1 MRQLLLSTV
10 MICAAS
16 LAQAEDAALIVGIAD
31 YDTLRDVRGAGRVTD
46 AVPSLQRLGFSVYGT
61 GGSGDVQ
68 VQANAFSDAAANA
81 DRLVAVLTGQFVT
94 DGQRTWLM
102 PSNAASPKPFTV
114 ANGAISVETVLATLE
129 QTPGAAVLVLG
140 HDERS
145 DENLGDGLSR
155 GIGDLD
161 VPSGVTVVEGSV
173 AAASGLLSDVI
184 ATPGGDVI
192 AGVRGSRDLT
202 GSGFMPASLVLIKS
216 DASPS
221 TPPPAVSTPPVAS
234 VPTGNAETTVW
245 EQARAADDQAA
256 YTRYLDRYPDGPHAS
271 AAVERLR
278 DLRDPNLA
286 YRKVEDALNL
296 PLEARRAIQRDLQVL
311 GYDTRGIDGIFGPGT
326 RAAVKSWQAK
336 NSVEQTGYLAA
347 GQISLID
354 RQAATRSAELEAEA
368 QARRAQEQRADRNY
382 WGQTGSTGTEAGL
395 RSYVERY
402 PDGEFADQARQSLD
416 VIQKRNRAAAA
427 ASDRQTWDRAVRT
440 DNAGAYRAYLSEQP
454 NGAFRAQAN
463 ARIKQ
468 LQQEDANQAGTAS
481 AQAGERALALDPISL
496 RLVEARLSQLDLDPG
511 TVDGNIDSD
520 TRGAIRRYQRDRQI
534 NVTGYLDQATVSQML
549 TDAFR

>member
-102 PSNAASPKPFTV
+102 PANAASPKPFTV

-173 AAASGLLSDVI
+173 AAASDLLSDVI

-216 DASPS
+216 DARPS

-234 VPTGNAETTVW
+234 VPNGSAEATVW

-278 DLRDPNLA
+278 ELRDPNLA

-311 GYDTRGIDGIFGPGT
+311 GYDTRGIDGIFGPGS
-326 RAAVKSWQAK
+326 RGAIKQWQAA
-336 NSVEQTGYLAA
+336 NSMSETGFLSAEQIG
-347 GQISLID
+347 LID
-354 RQAATRSAELEAEA
+354 TQANTRSIKLEAEA
-368 QARRAQEQRADRNY
+368 KARRETELRADRAY
-382 WGQTGSTGTEAGL
+382 WAQTGVSGKRRDL
-395 RSYVERY
+395 RDYLERY
-402 PDGEFADQARQSLD
+402 PDGLYAKQAQEAIAAFRARD
-416 VIQKRNRAAAA
+416 RAAAA
-427 ASDRQTWDRAVRT
+427 SADNEAWDKAVKRN
-440 DNAGAYRAYLSEQP
+440 DIAGYRRYLSDQP
-454 NGAFRAQAN
+454 EGAFREEATSRVTALNRADDNKAQTEA
-463 ARIKQ
+463 
-468 LQQEDANQAGTAS
+468 

-496 RLVEARLSQLDLDPG
+496 RLVEARLSQLGLDPG

-534 NVTGYLDQATVSQML
+534 NATGYLDQATVSQML